1 MKYLQFTYVD
11 AKTKKPLTE
20 EPAAN
25 GPTIPEGIVP
35 LYDIQASRSNEAP
48 LVYGWTEDD
57 EYDPPS
63 FIYEIT
69 EDTFFSNY
77 KNELKERARVK
88 RKQIEQGG
96 ITLNDQRISTTIE
109 DQNRISNMVTSLNLV
124 PTMTVIDFEASPGN
138 WISLPREV
146 GLQIGAA
153 LAEHVQACFTWCK
166 GVHDTID
173 AWEASIE
180 NLDPVI
186 DILNEINSFGQEP
199 IPEIPED
206 PVVE

>member
-1 MKYLQFTYVD
+1 MKFLQFTYVD

-25 GPTIPEGIVP
+25 GPMIPEGVVP
-35 LYDIQASRSNEAP
+35 LYDIQSTRSNQAP

-57 EYDPPS
+57 GYDVPS
-63 FIYEIT
+63 FVYEIT

-88 RKQIEQGG
+88 RKQVEQGG
-96 ITLNDQRISTTIE
+96 ITLNDTRIGTSIE

-124 PTMTVIDFEASPGN
+124 PTMEIIDFEASPGN
-138 WISLPREV
+138 WISLPREM

-153 LAEHVQACFTWCK
+153 LASHVQACFTWCK
-166 GVHDTID
+166 GVHDQID
-173 AWEASIE
+173 NWEASLE

-186 DILNEINSFGQEP
+186 EILNEINSFGQEP
-199 IPEIPED
+199 QAPIED
-206 PVVE
+206 IVEE